1 MADAG
6 FVILMIGFFALGA
19 LLVRGFDRIVRSDD
33 EDTPVDSSVDPTGE
47 PR

>member
-1 MADAG
+1 VADAG

-19 LLVRGFDRIVRSDD
+19 LLVHGFDRIVRSDD
-33 EDTPVDSSVDPTGE
+33 EDPSTDPTGE